1 LKILLD
7 STYLFPLI
15 DVEINEWWTKAHLSQ
30 LLENENYDLYYGDL
44 SLFEIFTKSMR
55 LILQKRLSLSMDEIQ
70 RGINVLAN
78 STKLQKINWW
88 EHLFESEIILE
99 LRRIHSDSIDCELF
113 YLAVVNCDIFA
124 TFDETMIKKI
134 KANSTILDWIYE
146 VNPNFQIWKK
156 DLQKNPENILF

>member
-1 LKILLD
+1 MLD

-15 DVEINEWWTKAHLSQ
+15 DIEINEGWTKTHLSQ

-55 LILQKRLSLSMDEIQ
+55 LILQKKLSLSMDEIQ
-70 RGINVLAN
+70 RGINVLVN
-78 STKLQKINWW
+78 STKFQKINWW

-124 TFDETMIKKI
+124 TFDEKMMKKI
-134 KANSTILDWIYE
+134 KANSTILDWIYD

-156 DLQKNPENILF
+156 DLQKKPEKILF

>member
-1 LKILLD
+1 MKVLLD

-15 DVEINEWWTKAHLSQ
+15 DVEINEGWTKSHLSQ

-44 SLFEIFTKSMR
+44 SLVEIFTKSMR
-55 LILQKRLSLSMDEIQ
+55 LILQKKLSLSMDEIQ
-70 RGINVLAN
+70 RCINVLVN
-78 STKLQKINWW
+78 STKFQKINWW

-124 TFDETMIKKI
+124 TFDETMMKKI

-156 DLQKNPENILF
+156 DLQKKPEKILF

>member
-1 LKILLD
+1 MKVLLD

-15 DVEINEWWTKAHLSQ
+15 NVEINELWTKSNLSQ

-55 LILQKRLSLSMDEIQ
+55 LILQKKLSLSMDEIQ
-70 RGINVLAN
+70 KGINSLVN
-78 STKLQKINWW
+78 STKFQKINWW

-124 TFDETMIKKI
+124 TFDEIMMKKI

-156 DLQKNPENILF
+156 DLQKKPEKILF